1 MGFPRKL
8 LNADEEL
15 VLDLRPHWIYLAG
28 AVALLVLA
36 IVVDLVIAFA
46 LKWDFATWWK
56 LVIVAVMLLA
66 LLAALG
72 YFVQRYAKWVTTHFV
87 VTSERLIAGHGVVS
101 KDRKEIPLDRIND
114 VSFHQ
119 GLAERLFGAGD
130 LTIESA
136 GERGQQTFSD
146 VRHPDR
152 VQQEIYAQTK
162 DNQTRQYQAIWQGSP
177 QGQAQGQAQ
186 TQTQAQTQAQ
196 TSAPTALDPAAQIE
210 QLTDMFRRGLL
221 SQQEYDQKKTELL
234 RRM

>member
-8 LNADEEL
+8 LNSEEEL
-15 VLDLRPHWIYLAG
+15 VLDLRPHWVYLAG

-36 IVVDLVIAFA
+36 IVVDLVVAFA
-46 LKWDFATWWK
+46 LGWDFHAWWR
-56 LVIVAVMLLA
+56 LVVVAVMLLA

-72 YFVQRYAKWVTTHFV
+72 YFVARYAKWATTHFV
-87 VTSERLIAGHGVVS
+87 VTSERLIAGRGVIS
-101 KDRKEIPLDRIND
+101 KNRKEIPLDRIND

-119 GLAERLFGAGD
+119 GVLERLVGAGD

-136 GERGQQTFSD
+136 GERGQESFSD

-152 VQQEIYAQTK
+152 VQQEIYNQTK
-162 DNQTRQYQAIWQGSP
+162 RNQTRQYQSIWQGSP
-177 QGQAQGQAQ
+177 QAQAA
-186 TQTQAQTQAQ
+186 A
-196 TSAPTALDPAAQIE
+196 SAPSPASAPAAPNIPEQIE